1 MADRRVH
8 DPDRPILFR
17 HFVEAILRIYYLK
30 SKQNLNQALKSLESG
45 IETHLEP
52 ILLGKKEAKP
62 IVHDEQV
69 LADRLSLFETERM
82 AIELI
87 LKNMPKDGK
96 QFMKTKD
103 IFDLLKRAG
112 FNMQENSNLLM
123 YILDS
128 LLEPEESIKR
138 LEGKIKA
145 LVESPMR
152 GNNKLKKYQSRI
164 AKLINLRLGFELFD
178 HEWAS
183 IVLIFGVRLSDV
195 NTKDKRFESKVKKSL
210 ESFIGQM

>member
-1 MADRRVH
+1 
-8 DPDRPILFR
+8 
-17 HFVEAILRIYYLK
+17 
-30 SKQNLNQALKSLESG
+30 
-45 IETHLEP
+45 
-52 ILLGKKEAKP
+52 
-62 IVHDEQV
+62 
-69 LADRLSLFETERM
+69 
-82 AIELI
+82 
-87 LKNMPKDGK
+87 
-96 QFMKTKD
+96 
-103 IFDLLKRAG
+103 
-112 FNMQENSNLLM
+112 M

-138 LEGKIKA
+138 LEGKIKS

-210 ESFIGQM
+210 ESFIGQL